1 MRHPAINSA
10 RADNTESRP
19 DARADIVLAISEAL
33 ADPRNALA
41 GFSSVLDR
49 SGYSEEE
56 ILSAFESVDDLKA
69 GKVRRW
75 TFALPDSVSSFA
87 GSDYP
92 HCSFKRQAHFSSAL
106 RTLPN

>member
-1 MRHPAINSA
+1 MRHPAINAA
-10 RADNTESRP
+10 RADNAESRP

-49 SGYSEEE
+49 SGDSEEE

-69 GKVRRW
+69 GKVRR
-75 TFALPDSVSSFA
+75 
-87 GSDYP
+87 
-92 HCSFKRQAHFSSAL
+92 
-106 RTLPN
+106 